1 MILRDEQQELLSGF
15 ARARLRSSASSRS
28 ECAWI
33 RPARRL
39 PVSRSEHLAPAD
51 AVPAFD
57 LQKSPGC
64 EPEGLLQELCREGRV
79 APTHPAPRNEWRM
92 KQRQDGAGPSTSDF
106 RDSRNDGAIRAKL
119 GQALREQHDL
129 MEPLPA
135 GLVELLG
142 RLEAGAGVR
151 ETPRARLCAAVDECV
166 AAMVEAASRK
176 PGEPGEA

>member
-1 MILRDEQQELLSGF
+1 MRCPRSISKSPPDVNLKACSRNYVGRAELPLP
-15 ARARLRSSASSRS
+15 
-28 ECAWI
+28 I
-33 RPARRL
+33 RP
-39 PVSRSEHLAPAD
+39 
-51 AVPAFD
+51 
-57 LQKSPGC
+57 
-64 EPEGLLQELCREGRV
+64 RV
-79 APTHPAPRNEWRM
+79 TSGGM
-92 KQRQDGAGPSTSDF
+92 KQQQDGAGPSTSDF

-151 ETPRARLCAAVDECV
+151 ETPRARLYAAVDECV